1 MENYFKALSLFI
13 LPFIL
18 ISCGP
23 KLTNFNDKANW
34 GPIKWRRSY

>member
-1 MENYFKALSLFI
+1 MKNNLKALSLFI
-13 LPFIL
+13 LPFTL

-34 GPIKWRRSY
+34 DPIKWRRSC

>member
-23 KLTNFNDKANW
+23 KLTNFNDKAN
-34 GPIKWRRSY
+34 